1 MPASEAAARF
11 ALVPQDGFLFSATIA
26 ENLSMGRPEG
36 APEVSPEAWLAAS
49 CFDQD
54 LPQIPGGVH
63 AVLGERGIN
72 LSGGQRQRLAL
83 ARALAKDASILL
95 LDDTLSAVDAQT
107 ETRILE
113 RLAPHLAGR
122 SLLLASH
129 RYSAFRFASRVL
141 VLENGSL
148 AEQGT
153 HDELVG
159 LGGYYARAWQ
169 LQSLEQEIAS
179 A

>member
-1 MPASEAAARF
+1 
-11 ALVPQDGFLFSATIA
+11 
-26 ENLSMGRPEG
+26 MGRADG
-36 APEVSPEAWLAAS
+36 APPTTYEEWLAAS

-54 LPQIPGGVH
+54 LPQIPGGV
-63 AVLGERGIN
+63 AAALGERGIN

-83 ARALAKDASILL
+83 ARALAKEAPVLL

-113 RLAPHLAGR
+113 RLGPFLEGR
-122 SLLLASH
+122 SLLLSSH
-129 RYSAFRFASRVL
+129 RYSAFRFAHRVL
-141 VLENGSL
+141 VLENGTV

-153 HDELVG
+153 HEEL
-159 LGGYYARAWQ
+159 LAMGGYYARAWQ
-169 LQSLEQEIAS
+169 LQTLEQEIAS